1 VREAVARTGRLD
13 VLVNNSGI
21 AGPTR
26 LARDITA
33 EEWRETLDTNLTGA
47 FLFAKHA
54 GAVMIEKRRGAI
66 VNIGSVAGRIGYP
79 LRTPY
84 AASKWGMLGL
94 SHSLAAELG
103 PHGIRVNAV
112 LPGTTEGE
120 RMQRVIA
127 ARAAAE
133 GKTLEEA
140 ERWFTKDLPL
150 QRMVTGDEVAAAVT
164 FLASDAAAGI
174 TGQTVNVDAGYRM
187 Q

>member
-1 VREAVARTGRLD
+1 
-13 VLVNNSGI
+13 
-21 AGPTR
+21 
-26 LARDITA
+26 
-33 EEWRETLDTNLTGA
+33 
-47 FLFAKHA
+47 
-54 GAVMIEKRRGAI
+54 
-66 VNIGSVAGRIGYP
+66 
-79 LRTPY
+79 
-84 AASKWGMLGL
+84 MLGL

-103 PHGIRVNAV
+103 PHGVRVNAV

-133 GKTLEEA
+133 GKSVEET
-140 ERWFTKDLPL
+140 ERWYTKDLPL